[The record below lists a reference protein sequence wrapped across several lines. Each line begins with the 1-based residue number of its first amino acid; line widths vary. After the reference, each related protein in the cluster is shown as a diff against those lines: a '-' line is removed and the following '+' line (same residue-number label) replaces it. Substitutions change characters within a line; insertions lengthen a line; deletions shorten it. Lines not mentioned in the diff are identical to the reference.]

1 MQQSQP
7 VPAQPPPA
15 PVAPVKQSSGRRNG
29 CIGLALLVGL
39 VAAIAFC
46 GNHPSSS
53 TLPGLVSQSPS
64 PSVANG
70 PVVKHTVITFS
81 GTGYETTQP
90 FKIPSAE
97 WTLAWT
103 ITGDPTYADAT
114 FYVYASD
121 GSSVDSVGGKPGHDS
136 AVIHQG
142 NDIFFIEVLVANAKY
157 TVTVTA
163 DYPGPTQTFA
173 VPKLSNLAVYKGSGD
188 KSTPTFH
195 VSGSIWLISVQTG
208 TTSQY
213 TSVTAYV
220 MKPGSSSDVEEAS
233 VEGAQGGSK
242 TISYVYAGPGDYY
255 IKVLSANTTWT
266 VTIEQ
271 SSS

>member
-7 VPAQPPPA
+7 LFAQQPAGPA
-15 PVAPVKQSSGRRNG
+15 AVVKESTGRRNG
-29 CIGLALLVGL
+29 CIGLALLVVL
-39 VAAIAFC
+39 IAAIAFC
-46 GNHPSSS
+46 GNRPSNS
-53 TLPGLVSQSPS
+53 TIPGLVSSSPS
-64 PSVANG
+64 PSEVSG
-70 PVVKHTVITFS
+70 PAVKHTVLTFS

-90 FKIPSAE
+90 FKIPSSE

-103 ITGDPTYADAT
+103 IAGDPTYADAT

-121 GSSVDSVGGKPGHDS
+121 GSSVDSVGGKPGKDS

-163 DYPGPTQTFA
+163 NYPGPDQTFA
-173 VPKLSNLAVYKGSGD
+173 LPKLSNLVVYKGSGD

-195 VSGSIWLISVQTG
+195 VSGSIWLIVVQTA
-208 TTSQY
+208 TRSQY

-220 MKPGSSSDVEEAS
+220 MQAGSKDDVEQAS

-242 TISYVYAGPGDYY
+242 TVSYVYSGPGDYY
-255 IKVLSANTTWT
+255 IKVLSANTSWT
-266 VTIEQ
+266 VTVQQ
-271 SSS
+271 SI